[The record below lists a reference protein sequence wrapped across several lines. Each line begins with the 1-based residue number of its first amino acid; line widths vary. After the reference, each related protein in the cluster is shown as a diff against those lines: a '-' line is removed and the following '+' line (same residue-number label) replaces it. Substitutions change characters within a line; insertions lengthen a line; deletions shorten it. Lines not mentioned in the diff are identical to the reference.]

1 MTVQEIDMSTFD
13 DLKQI
18 SGADFIRE
26 LVDTFLEDAPQLLG
40 QLRTAL
46 KAGDVETFRRAAHSL
61 KSNGATFGA
70 NRLSL
75 QAKELE
81 LLAKESRLPETGNRL
96 DELEATYGKVAAEL
110 KGLSA

>member
-1 MTVQEIDMSTFD
+1 MTVQEIDRNTFD

-26 LVDTFLEDAPQLLG
+26 LVDTFLEEAPRLLG

-46 KAGDVETFRRAAHSL
+46 RAGDVETFRRAAHSL

-70 NRLSL
+70 NRLSQ

-81 LLAKESRLPETGNRL
+81 LLAKESKLSETGNRL
-96 DELEATYGKVAAEL
+96 DELEATYGKVAVEL